1 MFMRSPPRIEFL
13 CDEADKGVI
22 SEPTPAKG
30 YMPDWFRKLPPITQS
45 EVSSASSG
53 LTVKRCMPFLDAL
66 TTGWILPLAASVRL
80 EIRDGGTHVDAGW
93 DFDKVM
99 VSNHGMHQVA
109 GNPFEPRPPC
119 KFHNY
124 WTITTPPGWS
134 CLFVPPLNRPDSIV
148 EVLAGVVD
156 TDTYQSLIN
165 FPFIAKA
172 PDGVYKL
179 ERGHPLVQVI
189 PFRRDATHIEGSVR
203 VETSRE
209 KDLRLKILRQTQ
221 VTEGWYRQEARAK
234 R

>member
-1 MFMRSPPRIEFL
+1 
-13 CDEADKGVI
+13 
-22 SEPTPAKG
+22 
-30 YMPDWFRKLPPITQS
+30 
-45 EVSSASSG
+45 
-53 LTVKRCMPFLDAL
+53 
-66 TTGWILPLAASVRL
+66 
-80 EIRDGGTHVDAGW
+80 
-93 DFDKVM
+93 
-99 VSNHGMHQVA
+99 
-109 GNPFEPRPPC
+109 
-119 KFHNY
+119 
-124 WTITTPPGWS
+124 
-134 CLFVPPLNRPDSIV
+134 
-148 EVLAGVVD
+148 VVD